1 MLGSPLVRCLPFG
14 PGHPLHQEYFD
25 ITSMHSNEG
34 NLEGNI
40 KRFVTCSLDAPLYL
54 EGTLKKV
61 VTCFLDAPLYLE
73 GNQKKVVTC
82 FLDAPLYLEGTLKKA
97 VTCFLDAPVFNLNV
111 PCCNCRVH

>member
-1 MLGSPLVRCLPFG
+1 MLGSPLVRGLPLG

-73 GNQKKVVTC
+73 G
-82 FLDAPLYLEGTLKKA
+82 TLKNI
-97 VTCFLDAPVFNLNV
+97 CDLFP
-111 PCCNCRVH
+111 